1 MNGRGPF
8 HLVGVAGTG
17 MSALAD
23 ALLDAGFAVTGS
35 DRFLDRGADVPAL
48 AALRARGVP
57 LFPQDGSGVG
67 PSTAA

>member
-35 DRFLDRGADVPAL
+35 DR
-48 AALRARGVP
+48 
-57 LFPQDGSGVG
+57 
-67 PSTAA
+67 